1 MAELG
6 AMDQAAGLRR
16 LFGNRSARTVSL
28 VHVRRHD
35 AAAVTLART
44 ANALAAHGQT
54 VVVVDEH
61 RGPNSVTAM
70 TGQTVRH
77 DLFDAFIGECD
88 LSDVFLT
95 VTPKIKV
102 VPAARAAREF
112 GGGEV
117 DIEARMAA
125 CMAELGVK
133 AGFVLLDA
141 QLRQGD
147 LSMLAKATD
156 HLAIVTRPVGQG
168 ITDTYALIK
177 RQGVHGGRKMFH
189 LVLEGVGDSLIEAG
203 EARTIVQN
211 LRTTAHKHLQA
222 ELNHLGSIDDESA
235 DDLADGL
242 LTRLPGSE
250 SRHAKSGNVV
260 RLRGMF
266 GPSGLFESV
275 V

>member
-6 AMDQAAGLRR
+6 AVDQAAGLRR

-28 VHVRRHD
+28 VHVRRQQI
-35 AAAVTLART
+35 AAITLART
-44 ANALAAHGQT
+44 ANALAAHGQS

-61 RGPNSVTAM
+61 LGQDSVTAM
-70 TGQTVRH
+70 AGQPVRH

-88 LSDVFLT
+88 LADVFLT

-112 GGGEV
+112 GWGEV

-141 QLRQGD
+141 KLHQGE

-156 HLAIVTRPVGQG
+156 HLAIVTRPQGPG
-168 ITDTYALIK
+168 ITDAYTLIK
-177 RQGVHGGRKMFH
+177 RQGSHGGRKVFH
-189 LVLEGVGDSLIEAG
+189 FVLEGVGDSLIETG
-203 EARTIVQN
+203 EARTIIQN
-211 LRTTAHKHLQA
+211 LKTTAHKHLRV
-222 ELNHLGSIDDESA
+222 ELNHLATISEDGA

-242 LTRLPGSE
+242 LTRLPGSQ